1 MAPRAMV
8 GSLVK
13 VAITKIGSNTLF
25 GALTE
30 PVQAPVL
37 AAAGA

>member
-1 MAPRAMV
+1 MI
-8 GSLVK
+8 GSQLQ
-13 VAITKIGSNTLF
+13 VAITEIGSNTLF

-30 PVQAPVL
+30 PVQAPAL